1 MGIERGFEM
10 TIPKTMKAARF
21 YEVNCPLK
29 IEEVSIPEIKED
41 EVLVRVK
48 NVGLCGSDIHM
59 VFEGTMRPPF
69 YPIIIGHEP
78 SGVVAKTGTNVTDWE
93 IGARVSIYP
102 IIYCGSCSN
111 CVAGHSEICLKQQV
125 LGVHRDGALAE
136 YIAVPARNL
145 IKLPDNVSFHIGSVV
160 TDAVSTP
167 FHALIE
173 RANLQSGESIAI
185 YGIGGLGLHAVQIA
199 KIAGAKKIFAVDVLD
214 SQLEKAKAL
223 GADVLINPKNENP
236 IEVIRK
242 ATGGGVDLSAEFIGL
257 QETISQAADSVR
269 MGGRIVVSGVG
280 YDPLQLMSAFKFVR
294 KQLTLFGSFGQ
305 TKNTIES
312 LIQLVEND
320 RLHLEESIT
329 HRFPLEEVNT
339 ALEYLHKK
347 IDNPT
352 RILITI

>member
-1 MGIERGFEM
+1 M
-10 TIPKTMKAARF
+10 TIPKMMKAARF
-21 YEVNCPLK
+21 YEVNTPLR
-29 IEEVSIPEIKED
+29 IEEVPVPEVKED

-48 NVGLCGSDIHM
+48 SVGLCGSDIHM
-59 VFEGTMRPPF
+59 VFEGEMRPPF
-69 YPIIIGHEP
+69 TPIIIGHEP
-78 SGVVAKTGTNVTDWE
+78 SGVVAETGAGVTDWD
-93 IGARVSIYP
+93 IGTRVSIYP

-111 CVAGHSEICLKQQV
+111 CVAGHSEICYKQQV

-145 IKLPDNVSFHIGSVV
+145 IKLPNEVPFPIGSVV

-173 RANLQSGESIAI
+173 RAELQTGESIAI
-185 YGIGGLGLHAVQIA
+185 YGVGGLGLHAVQIA
-199 KIAGAKKIFAVDVLD
+199 KIAGAKQIIAVDVLD
-214 SQLEKAKAL
+214 TQLEKAKEL
-223 GADVLINPKNENP
+223 GADVVINPKFENP
-236 IEVIRK
+236 VEVIRK
-242 ATGGGVDLSAEFIGL
+242 ATGGGVDVSAEFIGL

-280 YDPLQLMSAFKFVR
+280 YEPIQLMSAVKFVR
-294 KQLTLFGSFGQ
+294 KQLTFYGSYGQ
-305 TKNTIES
+305 TKNTVER
-312 LIQLVEND
+312 LLQLVVNG

-339 ALEYLHKK
+339 ALEHLHKK

-352 RILITI
+352 RILIEI